1 MGVTLTYL
9 RVHILDYGAGFLGA
23 CVFCGLA
30 HVSPQALSFQSCPS
44 VQAVVDLPTLDP

>member
-9 RVHILDYGAGFLGA
+9 RVHFLDHGAGFLGA
-23 CVFCGLA
+23 C
-30 HVSPQALSFQSCPS
+30 VSPQALSFQSCTF